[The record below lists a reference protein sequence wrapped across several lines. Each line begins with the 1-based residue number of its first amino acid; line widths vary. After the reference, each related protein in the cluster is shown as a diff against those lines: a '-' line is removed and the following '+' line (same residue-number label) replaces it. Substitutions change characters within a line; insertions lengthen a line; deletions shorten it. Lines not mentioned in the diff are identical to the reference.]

1 MDNRT
6 ESYVS
11 SKLCHNS
18 KLAGKFWDICWPCG
32 FLPHWKL
39 NFMENICGKAQ
50 PEKYKLHG

>member
-6 ESYVS
+6 ESYG
-11 SKLCHNS
+11 SKLCHNL